1 MITILG
7 QKKWEALPLHVTED
21 IDSTY
26 TPHLIMVATMLHHII
41 NACLVGLINEELR
54 LKGHCS
60 NHANMAGE
68 LTALWFLFF
77 SGPLG
82 RKVSPPKF

>member
-7 QKKWEALPLHVTED
+7 KKKLEALPLHVTED